1 MPSLADVAEFLDTT
15 LNISAIPD
23 YPAAVNGVQLAN
35 TGAIDCVAAAVDFS
49 SETVSGAIAAGA
61 QLLLVHHGMF
71 WGGVQAL
78 TGHRHRRLHALIT
91 HDVAVYAAHLPL
103 DVHPSLGNNALLAR
117 LLELEPRG
125 GFAKYQSIDVGL
137 SGTSNIP
144 TRMLA
149 EKARALAEQYGG
161 QLVATPFAADRMTRA
176 WGICSGA
183 GAAARLDVFSREC
196 ATRFLQSSR
205 ADGENPDVD
214 VNAYLER
221 IGARRPTAPTL
232 DALAALDRARLGWST
247 SSVGLPARSKAST
260 TRQVWLGPIS
270 PGTRASSMRGWQIR
284 KLSFPALS

>member
-1 MPSLADVAEFLDTT
+1 MPSLADVADFLDTT

-35 TGAIDCVAAAVDFS
+35 TGAIDRVAAAVDFS
-49 SETVSGAIAAGA
+49 SETVSGAIAVGA

-137 SGTSNIP
+137 SGTSNVP
-144 TRMLA
+144 TRLLA

-161 QLVATPFAADRMTRA
+161 QLVATPFAADRVTRA

-183 GAAARLDVFSREC
+183 GADSATLREAAAKGLDTLVVGEGPHHTAVEARELEIVVLYAGHY
-196 ATRFLQSSR
+196 ATETLGVRALGDMLAGRFGVTSTF
-205 ADGENPDVD
+205 VD
-214 VNAYLER
+214 
-221 IGARRPTAPTL
+221 APT
-232 DALAALDRARLGWST
+232 
-247 SSVGLPARSKAST
+247 GL
-260 TRQVWLGPIS
+260 
-270 PGTRASSMRGWQIR
+270 
-284 KLSFPALS
+284 